1 MTKIFVFKATP
12 SNEDPTSRPMDGVE
26 YTYTTPPPEKM
37 IVEYT
42 TPPRI
47 IYKANSKFQ
56 RKEFKI
62 KSSVRR
68 SLLEEFESVL

>member
-1 MTKIFVFKATP
+1 MGKVFVFKATP
-12 SNEDPTSRPMDGVE
+12 SSEEPTSRPMNGVE

-56 RKEFKI
+56 PKKFII
-62 KSSVRR
+62 KSK